1 MPQENI
7 IVLADRNL
15 DNFEISSQTS
25 SNLFIAEVLSTNE
38 VLTIY
43 SNVCVTGHIYVE
55 SLIVYGDLICCGS
68 ISATHLEV
76 FGKLIV
82 YSNVTIDENLC
93 VEDDVIV
100 SGQIIA
106 DNVAVFGEIH
116 ADYLDANK
124 IYCDGNIVCSDE
136 GTSLVTRI
144 ELVAKDVVCTGDII
158 FDYPDSDCNTPPIAL
173 KICMINS
180 NNMQIGV
187 H

>member
-1 MPQENI
+1 MPQKSI

-43 SNVCVTGHIYVE
+43 SNVCVTGPIHVD
-55 SLIVYGDLICCGS
+55 SLIVHGNLICYGS

-82 YSNVTIDENLC
+82 YSDVTIDENLC

-106 DNVAVFGEIH
+106 DNVAVFGDIY
-116 ADYLDANK
+116 ANYLDANK
-124 IYCDGNIVCSDE
+124 IYCNDDIVCSDK
-136 GTSLVTRI
+136 GISLLCRK
-144 ELVAKDVVCTGDII
+144 ELIAENVLCNGNII
-158 FDYPDSDCNTPPIAL
+158 FDYPDSDCNTPPITL

-180 NNMQIGV
+180 KNMRIGI